1 MGRQSRVLIAVALSI
16 AVTTKL
22 AGAADDDPTRSTP
35 AFGNDAAL
43 PIDSPRLAGGADLG
57 VARYDQVAA
66 ASDFGFGPV
75 AQVRIGLQI
84 VRWLGLDARYFVTRH
99 ESAGALVTQG
109 ESIEARLSLPGAV
122 RPYFGAGVGRYHTTA
137 YDAAGRAQA
146 EPDAA
151 AVIPIS
157 LGVEVPVADSIGMQA
172 EGTYRILFVH
182 DLPDRSVALAQV
194 WSATLGS
201 RFYF

>member
-1 MGRQSRVLIAVALSI
+1 MGRQPRVLAAIALSV
-16 AVTTKL
+16 AVTSKL
-22 AGAADDDPTRSTP
+22 AGAADDGPTRSTP
-35 AFGNDAAL
+35 AMGNDAAP
-43 PIDSPRLAGGADLG
+43 PIDSPRLACGADLG

-66 ASDFGFGPV
+66 ASDFGFGPL
-75 AQVRIGLQI
+75 AQLRIGLQI
-84 VRWLGLDARYFVTRH
+84 VRWLGLDARYFVTWH

-122 RPYFGAGVGRYHTTA
+122 RPYLGAGVGRYHTTA
-137 YDAAGRAQA
+137 YDAAGQAQA

-151 AVIPIS
+151 AVVPIS
-157 LGVEVPVADSIGMQA
+157 LGVEVPVTDSIGVQA